1 MIFLYERN
9 EQQFD
14 HNGIGAVS
22 DALSAVVTEERNG
35 SFELEMTYP
44 MSGIH
49 FAELQTRRIL
59 LSKASS
65 GGKHQPFRI
74 YAISK
79 PMNGR
84 VTVRARHISYDLA
97 GVCVQPFEAD
107 CIEAAMQG
115 LTDHAVTEC
124 PFTFT
129 TDKTT
134 TAAFEVKT
142 PAAIRSLLGGKNG
155 SLLDVYGGEYVFDRF
170 RVHLA
175 AQRGANNGVTI
186 RYGKNLTDLKQEEN
200 ISAVATGV
208 YPYWM
213 PLAPEYGSLV
223 TLPEKIV
230 LAPGTYDFTHIV
242 PLDLSAEW
250 AEAPTEEMLRK
261 RAERY
266 VKDNAIGIPKVS
278 LSVSFQTLANTE
290 EYKHIAALETVN
302 LCDTVAVYY
311 PALGVQGEAK
321 CIKTEYDALRD
332 RYVSVHLGDAK
343 TTLADTIVR
352 QQQQIEG
359 GLTGAAQQA
368 VGTSG
373 SLTAQLN
380 SLMANAMGFYASSE
394 VDAVGRRVDY
404 YHDKPTRSASTVLYK
419 FAAEGFAV
427 SSDGGQT
434 WNAGV
439 TPSGNIVAKII
450 EAVRIQ
456 SPTDPSVY
464 IDMLNGIIAAKYL
477 MDSTTHTQ
485 VKLGSDGTTSE
496 GMFLMRDNV
505 MRMML
510 SSQPYNGVLSGWR
523 AWLLTRDDLHIQGAD
538 NADGVPLRIV
548 LTRAADGTGRI
559 QFEVDNAVRGQV
571 RQDGYH
577 GWVHAE
583 YIYSETGMFRIHFQE
598 SHGIC
603 RFQFRNRQGEYE
615 DAATMSNAGF
625 VPMQLS

>member
-9 EQQFD
+9 EQQFA

-22 DALSAVVTEERNG
+22 DALSALVTEERNG
-35 SFELEMTYP
+35 SFEMEMVYP
-44 MSGIH
+44 MKGIH

-59 LSKASS
+59 FSKASP

-84 VTVRARHISYDLA
+84 VTVKARHISYDLS
-97 GVCVQPFEAD
+97 GSCVQPFEAAD
-107 CIEAAMQG
+107 IGAAMQG
-115 LTDHAVTEC
+115 LTDNAVTAC

-129 TDKTT
+129 TDKS
-134 TAAFEVKT
+134 TAAAFSVKYPST
-142 PAAIRSLLGGKNG
+142 IRSLLGGKSG
-155 SLLDVYGGEYVFDRF
+155 SLLDVYGGEYTFDRYN
-170 RVHLA
+170 VHLA
-175 AQRGANNGVTI
+175 AQRGANNGVAI

-213 PLAPEYGSLV
+213 PLAPEYGNLV

-230 LAPGTYDFTHIV
+230 PAPGTYDFTHV
-242 PLDLSAEW
+242 APLDLSAEW
-250 AEAPTEEMLRK
+250 PEAPTEEMLRA

-278 LSVSFQTLANTE
+278 LSVSFQALANTE
-290 EYKHIAALETVN
+290 EYKHIVALETVH

-311 PALGVQGEAK
+311 PELGVQAEAK
-321 CIKTEYDALRD
+321 CIKTVYDALHD
-332 RYVSVHLGDAK
+332 KYLSVSLGDAK
-343 TTLADTIVR
+343 TTLADTIAG

-368 VGTSG
+368 AATSG

-380 SLMANAMGFYASSE
+380 NLMANALGFYASSE

-404 YHDKPTRSASTVLYK
+404 YHDQPTRAGSTVIYK
-419 FAAEGFAV
+419 IAASGFAV
-427 SSDGGQT
+427 SADGGQT

-439 TPSGNIVAKII
+439 TPSGNIVAKIL
-450 EAVRIQ
+450 EAHKIQ

-464 IDMLNGIIAAKYL
+464 IDLLNGIIAAKYL
-477 MDSTTHTQ
+477 MDSTTSSKVQ
-485 VKLGSDGTTSE
+485 LGSDGTTSE
-496 GMFLMRDNV
+496 GMFLIRDGI

-510 SSQPYNGVLSGWR
+510 SSQPYDGVLSGWR
-523 AWLLTRDDLHIQGAD
+523 SWLLTRNDLHIQGAD
-538 NADGVPLRIV
+538 NADGIPLRI
-548 LTRAADGTGRI
+548 I
-559 QFEVDNAVRGQV
+559 
-571 RQDGYH
+571 
-577 GWVHAE
+577 
-583 YIYSETGMFRIHFQE
+583 
-598 SHGIC
+598 
-603 RFQFRNRQGEYE
+603 
-615 DAATMSNAGF
+615 
-625 VPMQLS
+625 